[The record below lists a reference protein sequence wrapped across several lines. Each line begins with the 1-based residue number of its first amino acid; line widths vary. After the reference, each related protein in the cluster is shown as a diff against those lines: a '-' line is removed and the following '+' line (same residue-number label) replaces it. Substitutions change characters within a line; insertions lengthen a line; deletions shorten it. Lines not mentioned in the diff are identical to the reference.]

1 VLKRVHVAVG
11 VVRNDGGEILI
22 ARRPQHLHQGGFWE
36 FPGGKVEAGESV
48 VDALGRELLEEL
60 GITIEPK
67 ACLPLIEISH
77 DYPDKQVFL
86 DVWWVNAFAG
96 EPEGREGQPLQWVAW
111 QRLSEYEF
119 PAANAEIVTA
129 IEQHSATASLA

>member
-1 VLKRVHVAVG
+1 MVKRVHVAVG
-11 VVRNDGGEILI
+11 VVCNDGGEILI

-60 GITIEPK
+60 GITIEPN
-67 ACLPLIEISH
+67 ACQPLIEISH

-111 QRLSEYEF
+111 QQLSDYEF
-119 PAANAEIVTA
+119 PAANVDIVSA
-129 IEQHSATASLA
+129 IQQHSATASPA